1 MKKLTYLLVAVLFM
15 AVSINATT
23 WKFDQAHTTIGFD
36 VTHMVITT
44 VDGKFNK
51 FDGTVTTEGDNWETA
66 QVTFTADVNSIDTD
80 NEDRDEHL
88 RSDDFFAAA
97 EYPEMKFVGKSMEK
111 VGDKKYKLTGDLTIR
126 GTTKEVVLDVTHS
139 DTIQDPWGNTRAGF
153 SITGTINRF
162 DFGLKWDNALETGGL
177 VVSKEVDF
185 DIQAQIIKQ

>member
-1 MKKLTYLLVAVLFM
+1 MKKLTHLLVALLFT
-15 AVSINATT
+15 AISINANT

-51 FDGTVTTEGDNWETA
+51 FDGTVTTDGDNWETA
-66 QVTFTADVNSIDTD
+66 QITFTADVNSIDTD
-80 NEDRDEHL
+80 NEDRDKHL

-97 EYPEMKFVGKSMEK
+97 EHPELKFVSKSMEK

-126 GTTKEVVLDVTHS
+126 GNTKEVVLDVTHS

-162 DFGLKWDNALETGGL
+162 DFGLKWNNALETGGL
-177 VVSKEVDF
+177 VVSREVDL